1 MTVTTEADIY
11 QEPSVIRAPEIT
23 TDRSRE
29 SYGRFIIEPLSR
41 GFGVTLGNAI
51 RRVLLNSLPGVAITA
66 VRIDGTQHEYSTLP
80 HIREDMVDFLLNV
93 KGIRVRSITGRA
105 GTMRLD
111 VSGREGPITAGDI
124 QRHGDYTI
132 VNPDLVLLNSDSTEA
147 RMDIE
152 FTIEQDTGFRAAETQ
167 PESPIGLLPVDAIFT
182 PIRRAN
188 FEVEATRVGQVTDFD
203 KLILEV
209 WTDGTISPEE
219 AVRTGTQIIIDQ
231 LQPFAALGEP
241 AAVPGEQRASVSVP
255 NSLSSITVED
265 LRLSTRTQNSLRRG
279 NLATVGHVLE
289 RSAQELLDLRNFG
302 EQSLNELTERLRE
315 FGIPVPDSDADRTWR
330 RVPLAVLI
338 PAAEAATSA
347 EGGRPQSSDTVADAN
362 GQTVYSMR
370 PDEDV
375 AEVDLTHYSRR
386 SFDPDDVETEQE

>member
-1 MTVTTEADIY
+1 MTLTTEADI
-11 QEPSVIRAPEIT
+11 QIETGASLAPEIT
-23 TDRSRE
+23 TDRSQE
-29 SYGRFIIEPLSR
+29 SYGRFIIEPLSQ

-66 VRIDGTQHEYSTLP
+66 VRIEGTQHEYSTLP
-80 HIREDMVDFLLNV
+80 HVREDMVDFLLNV
-93 KGIRVRSITGRA
+93 KDIRIQSLTGRP
-105 GTMRLD
+105 GTVRLD
-111 VSGREGPITAGDI
+111 VGGREGPITAGDI

-132 VNPDLVLLNSDSTEA
+132 VNPDLVLLNADSAEA
-147 RMDIE
+147 RVSVE
-152 FTIEQDTGFRAAETQ
+152 FTVEQGTGFRAAATQ
-167 PESPIGLLPVDAIFT
+167 VEGLIGVLPVDAIFT

-219 AVRTGTQIIIDQ
+219 AVRKGTQIIIDQ

-241 AAVPGEQRASVSVP
+241 ATADAGLQSGISVP
-255 NSLSSITVED
+255 DSLSSITVED

-289 RSAQELLDLRNFG
+289 RSPQELLDLRNFG
-302 EQSLNELTERLRE
+302 EQSLNELIDRLRDL
-315 FGIPVPDSDADRTWR
+315 GVPVPEGDDDRAWR
-330 RVPLAVLI
+330 RLPLAALV
-338 PAAEAATSA
+338 PAAESA
-347 EGGRPQSSDTVADAN
+347 VSAGGEQPQAGEGDED
-362 GQTVYSMR
+362 GQAVYSMR
-370 PDEDV
+370 PDEDI

-386 SFDPDDVETEQE
+386 SFAPDEEEEEQE

>member
-1 MTVTTEADIY
+1 MTLTTEADI
-11 QEPSVIRAPEIT
+11 QIETGASLAPEIT
-23 TDRSRE
+23 TDRSQE
-29 SYGRFIIEPLSR
+29 SYGRFIIEPLSQ

-66 VRIDGTQHEYSTLP
+66 VRIEGTQHEYSTLP
-80 HIREDMVDFLLNV
+80 HVREDMVDFLLNV
-93 KGIRVRSITGRA
+93 KDIRIQSLTGRP
-105 GTMRLD
+105 GTVRLD
-111 VSGREGPITAGDI
+111 VGGREGPITAGDI

-132 VNPDLVLLNSDSTEA
+132 VNPDLVLLNADSAEA
-147 RMDIE
+147 RVSVE
-152 FTIEQDTGFRAAETQ
+152 FTVEQGTGFRAAATQ
-167 PESPIGLLPVDAIFT
+167 VEGLIGVLPVDAIFT

-219 AVRTGTQIIIDQ
+219 AVRKGTQIIIDQ

-241 AAVPGEQRASVSVP
+241 ATADAGLQSGISVP
-255 NSLSSITVED
+255 DSLSSITVED

-289 RSAQELLDLRNFG
+289 RSPQELLDLRNFG
-302 EQSLNELTERLRE
+302 EQSLNELIDRLRDL
-315 FGIPVPDSDADRTWR
+315 GVPVPEGDDDRAWR
-330 RVPLAVLI
+330 RLPLAALV
-338 PAAEAATSA
+338 PAAEGAASA
-347 EGGRPQSSDTVADAN
+347 GGEQPQAGEGDED
-362 GQTVYSMR
+362 GQAVYSMR
-370 PDEDV
+370 PDEDI

-386 SFDPDDVETEQE
+386 SFAPDEEEEEQE